1 MIGVNSFACRSIRSA
16 GRTGPEAGRNLRRFA
31 VKSVSAIIAKTTDL
45 CPSVSSTARIEKE
58 RAMKDLQGQ
67 INVWISRNRQNLIRC
82 PHQPG
87 NLLITKW
94 SCRMRRLKAQ
104 KEDLANVMSGDVMD
118 YVHRQGLSICL
129 NCNALKKAAA

>member
-1 MIGVNSFACRSIRSA
+1 
-16 GRTGPEAGRNLRRFA
+16 
-31 VKSVSAIIAKTTDL
+31 
-45 CPSVSSTARIEKE
+45 
-58 RAMKDLQGQ
+58 MKDLQGQ
-67 INVWISRNRQNLIRC
+67 INEWISRNRHNLIHC

-129 NCNALKKAAA
+129 TCNAMKKKAAA

>member
-1 MIGVNSFACRSIRSA
+1 M
-16 GRTGPEAGRNLRRFA
+16 PERVIDG
-31 VKSVSAIIAKTTDL
+31 TD
-45 CPSVSSTARIEKE
+45 RKKE
-58 RAMKDLQGQ
+58 RAMRDMQGQ
-67 INVWISRNRQNLIRC
+67 INEWISRNRQNLIRC

-129 NCNALKKAAA
+129 NCNAMRKAKAA